1 MLFLNHRNKKDLLSL
16 TGVSP
21 AWRLGIPES
30 HHRSKPAWSTAN
42 RRFRIGLL
50 CTGLI
55 PLLLA
60 GCGRQDIEAY
70 NAPKDAPPPAQAD
83 PHAGMNMGMGGGM
96 GAGIATDAAASP
108 SEIRWEV
115 PTGWSELPPGQMQV
129 GQFSIA
135 DGAAK
140 AKVTIIPLPGQAGGD
155 LDNVNRWRGQVGLPP
170 INAEELAKTVEKVEI
185 AGLEGKLVDLAG
197 ADTDKPR
204 MLAAFLYRDNMA
216 WFFKMLG
223 DNALV
228 AKQKP
233 VFVGFLKKLT
243 FPAGSPAQAAPPAAE
258 PPSAQAVAA
267 EGSSKQAAPSRWKQ
281 VAPGAMQTAKYTIES
296 AQGKAE
302 VTVSSL
308 SGDGGGVAPN
318 VNRWRGQLGLPA
330 FGDAELKQALQ
341 SPPEG
346 AGEGYFVD
354 LKNEASKRRMLA
366 AGIKK
371 GGSTWFYKMTGD
383 EGLVESEKPAFLEYI
398 KSSK

>member
-1 MLFLNHRNKKDLLSL
+1 
-16 TGVSP
+16 
-21 AWRLGIPES
+21 
-30 HHRSKPAWSTAN
+30 
-42 RRFRIGLL
+42 
-50 CTGLI
+50 
-55 PLLLA
+55 
-60 GCGRQDIEAY
+60 
-70 NAPKDAPPPAQAD
+70 
-83 PHAGMNMGMGGGM
+83 M
-96 GAGIATDAAASP
+96 GAGIATDPAASP
-108 SEIRWEV
+108 SEIHWEV
-115 PTGWSELPPGQMQV
+115 PTGWKELPPGQMQV

-135 DGAAK
+135 EGAAK
-140 AKVTIIPLPGQAGGD
+140 AKMTIIPLPGQAGGD

-170 INAEELAKTVEKVEI
+170 TYAEELAKMVEKVEI

-233 VFVGFLKKLT
+233 VFVEFLKKLT
-243 FPAGSPAQAAPPAAE
+243 FPAASQVQAAPKAAE
-258 PPSAQAVAA
+258 PPPAQVAVAG
-267 EGSSKQAAPSRWKQ
+267 EGLSTPAAPSKWKQ
-281 VAPGAMQTAKYTIES
+281 VAPGAMQTAKFTIES

-302 VTVSSL
+302 VAVSSL

-318 VNRWRGQLGLPA
+318 VNRWRGQLGLPP

-341 SPPEG
+341 QPPEG

-354 LKNEASKRRMLA
+354 LKNDASKRRMLA

-383 EGLVESEKPAFLEYI
+383 DGLVESEKKAFLEYI